1 MMRHWIPLLALL
13 TLAACGVNPPSS
25 EPRTYLLEAVGRS
38 PATAAGDR
46 VLLITRP
53 RAEPGYDSDGIA
65 YTETPLAL
73 NYYTK
78 SRWAD
83 APARMLG
90 PLLVETLERGGAFRA
105 VVIAPSSVA
114 ADLQLDVTL
123 LRLQQSFLH
132 HPSRVELAL
141 RVRLIDTS
149 DNRVLASRT
158 FETTEPAPSEDAY
171 GGVQAANI
179 ALERMLSELAAFVA
193 GQGR

>member
-1 MMRHWIPLLALL
+1 MKRLILLPLLLL
-13 TLAACGVNPPSS
+13 VACGVNQPTG

-38 PATAAGDR
+38 TVAETSTQ

-53 RAEPGYDSDGIA
+53 RAEPGYDTDGIA
-65 YTETPLAL
+65 YTETPLSL
-73 NYYTK
+73 SYYTR

-90 PLLVETLERGGAFRA
+90 PLLVETLESSGAFRA
-105 VVIAPSSVA
+105 VLTSPSSVA
-114 ADLQLDVTL
+114 VDRQLDVTL
-123 LRLQQSFLH
+123 LRLQQSFLQR
-132 HPSRVELAL
+132 PSRVELVL

-171 GGVQAANI
+171 GGVQAANT
-179 ALERMLSELAAFVA
+179 ALERVLTELAGFVV
-193 GQGR
+193 GR